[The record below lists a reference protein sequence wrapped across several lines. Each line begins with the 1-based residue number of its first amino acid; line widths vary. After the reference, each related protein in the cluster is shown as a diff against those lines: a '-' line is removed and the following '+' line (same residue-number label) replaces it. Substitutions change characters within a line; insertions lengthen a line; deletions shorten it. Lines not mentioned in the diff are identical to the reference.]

1 MQCPAHG
8 RWAASR
14 RSPSRVWSRIFSQP
28 GDDRAISKVVMSSYQ
43 VGGFAMI
50 VPRQSVQPLAMRLED
65 AMRFILTAGAK
76 AGDTKP
82 PLESSPSG

>member
-1 MQCPAHG
+1 
-8 RWAASR
+8 
-14 RSPSRVWSRIFSQP
+14 
-28 GDDRAISKVVMSSYQ
+28 MSQ